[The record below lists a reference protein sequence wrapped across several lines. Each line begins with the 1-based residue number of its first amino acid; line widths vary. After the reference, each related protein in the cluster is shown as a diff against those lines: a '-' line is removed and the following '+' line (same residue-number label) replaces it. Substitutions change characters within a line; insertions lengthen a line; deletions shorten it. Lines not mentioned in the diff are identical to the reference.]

1 MAADDALDELHLLA
15 RAAARARGDA
25 LFPALAQYIARATNA
40 SESLI
45 SQALDADRVRTL
57 AVFAHGASEANYD
70 YELDGTPC
78 RAVLS
83 GDIVHHES
91 GLADTFP
98 LTSQGYEGYYGVP
111 LMAADGSVLG
121 HLCVFDA
128 SALPMSPRQRLFC
141 DIFAGRAAA
150 ELQRLRA
157 ETEMRKSQERFQDLF
172 DEAPI
177 AYVHEDL
184 DSKFIRANK
193 TAMRVLGITP
203 ADVPHMIGKDM
214 APKTPEAQARM
225 KQAFDSVGKGADTSG
240 VVLELLRHNDKKPIF
255 IQWWSRPDPSGTYT
269 RTMFVDI
276 TERVLMERE
285 QAKLQ
290 AQNRYLQEEIKSVHN
305 FDEIVGASQGLV
317 RVLENVSRVAPTDA
331 TVLIWG
337 ETGTGKE
344 LIARAIHSSGRRADK
359 PFIKLNC
366 AALPQGLVESELFG
380 HEKGAFSGAL
390 ARREGRFEL
399 ANGGTIFLD
408 EIGELK
414 LETQAKLLRV
424 LQEQEFERVGSSSTI
439 KVDVRIVA
447 ATNRDL
453 RKAVSAGEFR
463 EDLYYR
469 LNVFP
474 VELPPLRARVED
486 IPLLV
491 QFFVQKYAP
500 RVGRRVDGVDPDT
513 LLAFTRYPWP
523 GNIRELENLVE
534 RALILNTSPML
545 KIPPEMLAPPVP
557 DVRRDAA
564 PATFAA
570 PPAAPMADHD
580 DSESTGLHHV
590 QREHIL
596 RVLNATRWII
606 EGTSGA
612 ANKLGMKPATLRHR
626 MKKLGISRADQQRA

>member
-1 MAADDALDELHLLA
+1 
-15 RAAARARGDA
+15 
-25 LFPALAQYIARATNA
+25 
-40 SESLI
+40 
-45 SQALDADRVRTL
+45 
-57 AVFAHGASEANYD
+57 
-70 YELDGTPC
+70 
-78 RAVLS
+78 
-83 GDIVHHES
+83 
-91 GLADTFP
+91 
-98 LTSQGYEGYYGVP
+98 
-111 LMAADGSVLG
+111 
-121 HLCVFDA
+121 
-128 SALPMSPRQRLFC
+128 
-141 DIFAGRAAA
+141 
-150 ELQRLRA
+150 
-157 ETEMRKSQERFQDLF
+157 
-172 DEAPI
+172 
-177 AYVHEDL
+177 
-184 DSKFIRANK
+184 
-193 TAMRVLGITP
+193 
-203 ADVPHMIGKDM
+203 
-214 APKTPEAQARM
+214 
-225 KQAFDSVGKGADTSG
+225 
-240 VVLELLRHNDKKPIF
+240 
-255 IQWWSRPDPSGTYT
+255 
-269 RTMFVDI
+269 
-276 TERVLMERE
+276 
-285 QAKLQ
+285 
-290 AQNRYLQEEIKSVHN
+290 
-305 FDEIVGASQGLV
+305 
-317 RVLENVSRVAPTDA
+317 
-331 TVLIWG
+331 VLIWG

-390 ARREGRFEL
+390 TRREGRFEL

-453 RKAVSAGEFR
+453 RKAVRAGEFR

-500 RVGRRVDGVDPDT
+500 RVGRRVDGIDPDT

-545 KIPPEMLAPPVP
+545 KIPPEMLSTHTLEERHEPSPA
-557 DVRRDAA
+557 AA
-564 PATFAA
+564 PVAVTT
-570 PPAAPMADHD
+570 PASEPD
-580 DSESTGLHHV
+580 DLESTGLHHV

-596 RVLNATRWII
+596 RVLQATHWVI
-606 EGTSGA
+606 EGHTGA
-612 ANKLGMKPATLRHR
+612 AIKLGMKPATLRHR
-626 MKKLGISRADQQRA
+626 MKKLGISRAHAGQGA